1 MLTSGTVGLFTG
13 FLLFGFVIAFRKV
26 LKRRVKKAKV
36 IAIKK
41 DAEIIKT
48 EELKIAIID
57 NI

>member
-1 MLTSGTVGLFTG
+1 MLTSGLFTG
-13 FLLFGFVIAFRKV
+13 FLLFGFVIASRKV